1 MLVLTETHRLAVDV
15 IIAGVAV
22 VLVLLVLRILSGLPV
37 IARIVLSSVMT
48 AIILLSFYALLVSHP
63 RLELPSAEPEAASG
77 PAGEPPAAGADE
89 ADHERPRA
97 RSLAGDGAPVSRD
110 GEPGQPSGTAGGTPS
125 PPVGE
130 AAKSN
135 KSAEADWDVVPV
147 FYGTDRAV
155 EAAAPRLRYGAV
167 RARRL
172 ETGRAMVTVPRL
184 HQVPRIERPWVIKV
198 PFLAIKIYDQ
208 KEDPKRHFTISRIE
222 ALDRAAWLQLVGE
235 RIGGSAAFRDHAIV
249 FVHGYN
255 TSFDQALYRTA
266 QISYDLKFDGAAFL
280 YSWPS
285 GGSISSYTYDRE
297 SAGQSAPYLR
307 QFLELVVRES
317 GAKHVSVIAHSMG
330 NLALLDVLRELATA
344 KVSGVALDQ
353 LILAAPDVDRDAF
366 ENMAKSI
373 RGLAQGVTLY
383 AAANDRALDVSRRF
397 YGGVPRAGDVPEG
410 GPLVLDGIDTID
422 VTAASMDSLSLH
434 HSGYAESNALLSDIG
449 LVIQTG
455 ERPPDR
461 RTPILE
467 RLTASKGGSYWRY
480 PSGK

>member
-22 VLVLLVLRILSGLPV
+22 LLVILVLRMLSGLPV
-37 IARIVLSSVMT
+37 IARLVLSSVMT
-48 AIILLSFYALLVSHP
+48 GIILLSFYALLVSHP
-63 RLELPSAEPEAASG
+63 RLELPSAEPEVAS
-77 PAGEPPAAGADE
+77 APPAESPAPSAEKADRE
-89 ADHERPRA
+89 QPRA
-97 RSLAGDGAPVSRD
+97 RSLTGDGAPARGD
-110 GEPGQPSGTAGGTPS
+110 APGQPSGTAGGSPT
-125 PPVGE
+125 PPVSE
-130 AAKSN
+130 AAKPD
-135 KSAEADWDVVPV
+135 KPAEADWDVVPV
-147 FYGTDRAV
+147 FYGTDRAL
-155 EAAAPRLRYGAV
+155 EAATPRLHYGAM
-167 RARRL
+167 RGRRL

-198 PFLAIKIYDQ
+198 PFLALKVYDQ
-208 KEDPKRHFTISRIE
+208 KEDPKKHFTVSRIE

-235 RIGGSAAFRDHAIV
+235 RLGGSAAFKDHAIV

-297 SAGQSAPYLR
+297 SAGQSVPYLR
-307 QFLELVVRES
+307 QFLELVLRES

-330 NLALLDVLRELATA
+330 NLALLDVLRELAAA

-397 YGGVPRAGDVPEG
+397 YGGIPRAGDVPEG